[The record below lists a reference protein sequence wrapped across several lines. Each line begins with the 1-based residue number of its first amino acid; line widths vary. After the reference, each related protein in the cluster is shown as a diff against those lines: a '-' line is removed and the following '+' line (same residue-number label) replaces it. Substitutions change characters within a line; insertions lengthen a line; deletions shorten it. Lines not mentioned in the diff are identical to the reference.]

1 MLSIQ
6 TRREFLAALS
16 ATCTASVL
24 LGRANAVVQDGP
36 PETTKI
42 RIAKGPPLCWAPE
55 YVADTLLRAEGF
67 VEIENVIMT
76 PADLTPALARG
87 GWIWPCI
94 SRPRA
99 LSQSMPA
106 SPSHC

>member
-6 TRREFLAALS
+6 TRRGFLTTLSSTCAASL
-16 ATCTASVL
+16 L
-24 LGRANAVVQDGP
+24 LGRATAVVQDGP

-42 RIAKGPPLCWAPE
+42 RIAKGPPLCWAPM
-55 YVADTLLRAEGF
+55 YVVDTLLRAEGF
-67 VEIENVIMT
+67 VEIEYVNT
-76 PADLTPALARG
+76 SPAALTPALARG
-87 GWIWPCI
+87 EVDLACI